1 MIDKKFGPGIVEGD
15 VAEARVDVEVSDAA
29 VLLKLG
35 AELGFAHLLG
45 NVAHEELTAGHDHS
59 YCSLSGRRSLSTFGL
74 ICHLRQ
80 FLLLRN
86 T

>member
-59 YCSLSGRRSLSTFGL
+59 LIVLSVVDG
-74 ICHLRQ
+74 H
-80 FLLLRN
+80 
-86 T
+86 